1 MTLIF
6 SAHSERT
13 QEPFPSTQ
21 LAPRLWTLTSFC
33 ASIAAK
39 LFRTNR
45 FIGMPLSLSRTVA
58 VLVVLLLLTLSLT
71 QLPDSETDATSST
84 QQSEHAAKPVIAPI
98 TYKPIHT
105 PADIEALTP
114 PHIKPVAYTQVST
127 LANLEVKTKKQKFF
141 DMILPAVLISK
152 ERLAEK
158 RDKLEQIVTAAQPTP
173 EQQQWLDKQK
183 ALLKAKDISD
193 LRSKLAVHPTSII
206 LAQAAIETGW
216 GTSRFFL
223 QGNNIFGV
231 WSFNPKEPRMRASQ
245 TREGKAIYVKK
256 YASLIEAVDDYFITI
271 ARGGPYRKFRQARAQ
286 SQDALELIQHLDKY
300 SEIGEEYVRRLRS
313 VIVSNKMQRFDDYQL
328 QTVNAI

>member
-1 MTLIF
+1 
-6 SAHSERT
+6 
-13 QEPFPSTQ
+13 
-21 LAPRLWTLTSFC
+21 
-33 ASIAAK
+33 
-39 LFRTNR
+39 
-45 FIGMPLSLSRTVA
+45 MPLSLSRTVA

-71 QLPDSETDATSST
+71 QLPDSDTASSAK
-84 QQSEHAAKPVIAPI
+84 QSEQAAAKPAIAPI
-98 TYKPIHT
+98 TYKPIHS

-158 RDKLEQIVTAAQPTP
+158 REKLEQISAAEQPSP
-173 EQQQWLDKQK
+173 EQQQWLEQQK
-183 ALLKAKDISD
+183 KRLKAKDISE

-231 WSFNPKEPRMRASQ
+231 WSFNSKEPRMRASQ
-245 TREGKAIYVKK
+245 SRDGKAIYVKK

-271 ARGGPYRKFRQARAQ
+271 ARGGPYRKFRQARAH